1 MAVKNLS
8 LLVAL
13 VLSGCNTFASIDDLV
28 GFEDSNNL
36 ENTVSLDG
44 NAKETEFVQNV
55 GDGSALALSVNFQRQ
70 FRDSLEQN
78 DGLEQKD
85 GPVTMKKLKEMLLNQ
100 NLSPS
105 YKDYDINHYVRGLM
119 QDLVA
124 NLQYV
129 NATTPVAVVSFVM
142 LDSNYNDSNL
152 LGIQIAESLIHEV
165 HKFGIPVIDFKTTG
179 YIRITEQGDFA
190 FSKDYQDFSGEM
202 SARYIVGG
210 TMLKHTD
217 GYLINARIVGV
228 TSQAV
233 VASAQSFIPN
243 SVSDPILRMATA
255 PKSMMST
262 APKSRI
268 SNQTVE
274 LGSVAYSLDYDL
286 SRVAQKKENLME
298 QGQPMNNIANNASSN
313 SVSLIQE

>member
-13 VLSGCNTFASIDDLV
+13 VLSGCNTFSSFDDLV
-28 GFEDSNNL
+28 GFEDRNNL
-36 ENTVSLDG
+36 ENTVSLDE

-55 GDGSALALSVNFQRQ
+55 GDGSALASSVNFQRQ
-70 FRDSLEQN
+70 FQERF
-78 DGLEQKD
+78 EQKD
-85 GPVTMKKLKEMLLNQ
+85 GPVTMKKLKEMLLKQ
-100 NLSPS
+100 NLPPS
-105 YKDYDINHYVRGLM
+105 YKDHDINHYVRGLM

-179 YIRITEQGDFA
+179 FIRITEQGDFA
-190 FSKDYQDFSGEM
+190 FSKDYQDFSGDM
-202 SARYIVGG
+202 PARYIVGG

-255 PKSMMST
+255 PISMMST

-268 SNQTVE
+268 SNNTVE
-274 LGSVAYSLDYDL
+274 LGSVAYPLDYDL
-286 SRVAQKKENLME
+286 SRVAQKNENLMDK
-298 QGQPMNNIANNASSN
+298 GQPMNNIANNASSN
-313 SVSLIQE
+313 SVSLVQE

>member
-1 MAVKNLS
+1 
-8 LLVAL
+8 LVAL

-36 ENTVSLDG
+36 ENTVSLDE
-44 NAKETEFVQNV
+44 NAKETEFIQNV
-55 GDGSALALSVNFQRQ
+55 GDGSALASSVNFQRQ
-70 FRDSLEQN
+70 FQERF
-78 DGLEQKD
+78 EQKD
-85 GPVTMKKLKEMLLNQ
+85 GPVTMQTLKEMLLKQ

-105 YKDYDINHYVRGLM
+105 YKEHDINHYVRGLM

-190 FSKDYQDFSGEM
+190 FSKDYEDFSGDM
-202 SARYIVGG
+202 PARYIVGG

-255 PKSMMST
+255 PISMMST
-262 APKSRI
+262 APKSRTL
-268 SNQTVE
+268 NNTVE
-274 LGSVAYSLDYDL
+274 LGSVAYPLDYDL
-286 SRVAQKKENLME
+286 SRVAKKNENLIK

>member
-28 GFEDSNNL
+28 GFEDKNNL
-36 ENTVSLDG
+36 ENTVSLNE
-44 NAKETEFVQNV
+44 NAKETEFFQNV
-55 GDGSALALSVNFQRQ
+55 GDESALASSVNFQRQ
-70 FRDSLEQN
+70 FQEKF
-78 DGLEQKD
+78 EQKD
-85 GPVTMKKLKEMLLNQ
+85 SLVTMKKLKEILIKQ
-100 NLSPS
+100 NISPS

-129 NATTPVAVVSFVM
+129 NATTPVAIVSFVM
-142 LDSNYNDSNL
+142 LDSDYNDSNL

-179 YIRITEQGDFA
+179 FIRITEQGDFA
-190 FSKDYQDFSGEM
+190 FSKDYEDFSGDM
-202 SARYIVGG
+202 PARYIVGG

-243 SVSDPILRMATA
+243 SVSDPILRMAA
-255 PKSMMST
+255 
-262 APKSRI
+262 APKSRTL
-268 SNQTVE
+268 NKNVE
-274 LGSVAYSLDYDL
+274 LGSVAYPLDYDL
-286 SRVAQKKENLME
+286 SLVAQKNENLMD
-298 QGQPMNNIANNASSN
+298 QGQSMNNIANNASSN

>member
-1 MAVKNLS
+1 MAVKKLS
-8 LLVAL
+8 LLAAL
-13 VLSGCNTFASIDDLV
+13 ALSGCTVFAPLDDML
-28 GFEDSNNL
+28 GLEDMSNL
-36 ENTVSLDG
+36 EDAVSLDE
-44 NAKETEFVQNV
+44 NIQETEFVQNV
-55 GDGSALALSVNFQRQ
+55 GDGSPLSSSVNFQQQ
-70 FRDSLEQN
+70 FREKF
-78 DGLEQKD
+78 EQKND
-85 GPVTMKKLKEMLLNQ
+85 LVTVKELKEILLQQ
-100 NLSPS
+100 NSSPS
-105 YKDYDINHYVRGLM
+105 YKKYDINHYVRGLM

-179 YIRITEQGDFA
+179 FIRITEQGDFA
-190 FSKDYQDFSGEM
+190 FSKDYLDFSGDM
-202 SARYIVGG
+202 PARYIVGG

-228 TSQAV
+228 TSQVV

-243 SVSDPILRMATA
+243 SVSDPILRI
-255 PKSMMST
+255 ST

-268 SNQTVE
+268 TNKTVE
-274 LGSVAYSLDYDL
+274 LGSVTYPLDYDSSL
-286 SRVAQKKENLME
+286 IAQKNENLMD
-298 QGQPMNNIANNASSN
+298 QDQPMDNIANNASSN

>member
-28 GFEDSNNL
+28 GFEDKNNL
-36 ENTVSLDG
+36 ENTVSLNE
-44 NAKETEFVQNV
+44 NAEETELFQNV
-55 GDGSALALSVNFQRQ
+55 GDESALASSVNFQRQ
-70 FRDSLEQN
+70 FQEKF
-78 DGLEQKD
+78 EQKD
-85 GPVTMKKLKEMLLNQ
+85 SLVTMKKLKEILLKQ
-100 NLSPS
+100 NISPS
-105 YKDYDINHYVRGLM
+105 YKDHDINHYVRGLM

-142 LDSNYNDSNL
+142 LDSDYNDSNL

-179 YIRITEQGDFA
+179 FIRITEQGDFA
-190 FSKDYQDFSGEM
+190 FSKDYEDFSGDM
-202 SARYIVGG
+202 PARYIVGG

-243 SVSDPILRMATA
+243 SVSDPILRMAA
-255 PKSMMST
+255 
-262 APKSRI
+262 APKSRTL
-268 SNQTVE
+268 NKNVE
-274 LGSVAYSLDYDL
+274 LRSVAYPLDYDL
-286 SRVAQKKENLME
+286 SLVAQKNENLMD